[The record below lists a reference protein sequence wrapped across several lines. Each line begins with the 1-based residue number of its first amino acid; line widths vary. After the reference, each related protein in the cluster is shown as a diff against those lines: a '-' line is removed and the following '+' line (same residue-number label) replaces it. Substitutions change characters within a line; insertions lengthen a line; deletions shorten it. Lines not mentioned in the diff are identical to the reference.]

1 MFAASFGKASNGLR
15 DGRARVRGSAVRQP
29 GRPPIDVAGGT
40 DEAPSRFGGLSD
52 GSSHDPIVQ
61 KSSTVSSIGIGG
73 DGNWWRTAV
82 VYQVYPRSFADA
94 NGDGIGDVAG
104 VRSREDVQELG
115 IDAIWLSPFYPSPLA
130 DGGYDITD
138 YRDIDPRLGTL
149 GDFDALVRDA
159 HGRGIRIIIDIV
171 PNHTS
176 NQHPWFRAAL
186 DADPGS
192 SERDRYIFRDGTG
205 PDGRGLHRT
214 GSPISAEAAGN
225 KPPTDSGIATCSLAN
240 YPT

>member
-1 MFAASFGKASNGLR
+1 
-15 DGRARVRGSAVRQP
+15 
-29 GRPPIDVAGGT
+29 
-40 DEAPSRFGGLSD
+40 
-52 GSSHDPIVQ
+52 VQ

-192 SERDRYIFRDGTG
+192 PERDRYIFRDGGG
-205 PDGRGLHRT
+205 PRRGAASIGLAVPFRRKRLGTSPRRTVVLPPVRSRTTRPELGQPRRPGVLPGHPAVLGRPRR
-214 GSPISAEAAGN
+214 
-225 KPPTDSGIATCSLAN
+225 
-240 YPT
+240 